1 VDSLA
6 ARGPHPG
13 AIEASAANHPLR
25 TRSAIQ
31 LGADPPLDRREGAAM
46 KFEELTELEQKVLK
60 LRLEGK
66 KHREIAAELG
76 FSATRA
82 YELTTRA
89 RRRLRGPNLSIRL
102 LHCLRRLTPERT
114 QLMTDD
120 ELLAISGIGPEAL
133 EELRSR
139 YPYLGGLPCPHCG
152 GTGRLKE
159 VA

>member
-1 VDSLA
+1 
-6 ARGPHPG
+6 
-13 AIEASAANHPLR
+13 
-25 TRSAIQ
+25 
-31 LGADPPLDRREGAAM
+31 M

-66 KHREIAAELG
+66 KHREIAAEFG

-152 GTGRLKE
+152 GTGRTSDRCECIVCPLNRTIFSPRSKVRLSRSSVPNPRE
-159 VA
+159 KGVAS